1 MDIRVELTKAPKEKP
16 QDETKLGFGHIFT
29 DHMFVMNYD
38 TGEGW
43 HDARIVPYGDITLS
57 PAAMCLHYGQEIFEG
72 LKAYRR
78 ADGHIQLFRP
88 DENYKR
94 LNNSAKRMVIP
105 EIDGHRPLCR
115 RSSGRSL
122 HLPHHPF
129 ALRSLLFHRP

>member
-29 DHMFVMNYD
+29 DHMFAMNYD
-38 TGEGW
+38 TGMGW
-43 HDARIVPYGDITLS
+43 HDARIIPYGEISLS

-78 ADGHIQLFRP
+78 ADGGIQLFRP

-94 LNNSAKRMVIP
+94 LNNSARRMVIP
-105 EIDGHRPLCR
+105 EIDEEFMIEATKKLV
-115 RSSGRSL
+115 
-122 HLPHHPF
+122 
-129 ALRSLLFHRP
+129 